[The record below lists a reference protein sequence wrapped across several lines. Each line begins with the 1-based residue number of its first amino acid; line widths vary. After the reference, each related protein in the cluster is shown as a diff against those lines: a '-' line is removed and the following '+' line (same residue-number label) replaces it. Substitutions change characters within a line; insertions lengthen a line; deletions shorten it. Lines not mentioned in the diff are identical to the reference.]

1 MPQPLNK
8 CWRGIII
15 HALVTDMTGSI
26 DGGSVVV
33 VVVLVVVPKIPVGDI
48 SEGV

>member
-15 HALVTDMTGSI
+15 HVLVTDMTGSI
-26 DGGSVVV
+26 DGGSVV